1 MPSGNLARREKP
13 SSSIA
18 DILRANVSNALSVM
32 GVSGVKKNLLFACVL
47 S

>member
-1 MPSGNLARREKP
+1 MNFLHVSSGELF
-13 SSSIA
+13 A
-18 DILRANVSNALSVM
+18 DILRAKISKALSEI